1 MIGLE
6 PAHLVGIGGAV
17 GAVARHA
24 VYLRLAS
31 DPDDGL
37 PLSTLAVN
45 VAGSFVLG
53 LVAFAGAGESA
64 MQFLGIGVCGSFTT
78 FSSFSVETVR
88 LWEASERRLALVS
101 AAGNLVC
108 ALSAIGLARLVATA
122 LF

>member
-6 PAHLVGIGGAV
+6 SAHLVGIGGAV
-17 GAVARHA
+17 GALARHA
-24 VYLRLAS
+24 VFLRLAS

-37 PLSTLAVN
+37 PLSTFAVN

-53 LVAFAGAGESA
+53 LAVFAGLGESA
-64 MQFLGIGVCGSFTT
+64 MQFLGIGICGSFTT

-88 LWEASERRLALVS
+88 LWERGERRLAVVS
-101 AAGNLVC
+101 AAGNLLC
-108 ALSAIGLARLVATA
+108 SLSAIGLAWGLAAA

>member
-6 PAHLVGIGGAV
+6 SAHLVGIGGAV
-17 GAVARHA
+17 GALARHA
-24 VYLRLAS
+24 VFLRLAS
-31 DPDDGL
+31 DPDDDL

-53 LVAFAGAGESA
+53 LAVFAGLGESA
-64 MQFLGIGVCGSFTT
+64 MQFLGIGICGSFTT

-88 LWEASERRLALVS
+88 LWERGERRLAVVS
-101 AAGNLVC
+101 AAGNLLC
-108 ALSAIGLARLVATA
+108 SLSAIGLAWGLAAA